1 MKCPRDGSILAFAEE
16 GGLLSNRCPEC
27 SGLLLEEEDVAA
39 AMGKRGVPAAEKVES
54 LPTGKVT
61 CPRDGKPMRLLM
73 HEGVEIDLCAECNA
87 LWLDAGEIEKI
98 KRSRGGAG
106 RRAALAAGVAGAAA
120 VAAGGAALAASPPG
134 SGASMLSSI
143 GEVVGDVAL
152 EGGLEIAFEFLG
164 EVLGSLF

>member
-1 MKCPRDGSILAFAEE
+1 MKCPRDRSILVFVEE
-16 GGLLSNRCPEC
+16 GGQVSNRCPQC

-39 AMGKRGVPAAEKVES
+39 AMGKRGVPAAEKLAS
-54 LPTGKVT
+54 LPESKVT

-106 RRAALAAGVAGAAA
+106 RKAALAAGVAGAAA
-120 VAAGGAALAASPPG
+120 VAAGGAALAATPPG
-134 SGASMLSSI
+134 SGASALSGI
-143 GEVVGDVAL
+143 GDVVI
-152 EGGLEIAFEFLG
+152 EGGIEIAFEFLG
-164 EVLGSLF
+164 EILGSLF